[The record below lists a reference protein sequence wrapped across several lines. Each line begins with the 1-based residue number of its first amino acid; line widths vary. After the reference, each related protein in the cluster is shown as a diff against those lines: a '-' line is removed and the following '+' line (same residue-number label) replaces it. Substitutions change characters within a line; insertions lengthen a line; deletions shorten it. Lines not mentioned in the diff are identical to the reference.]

1 MLIGAALIVISQ
13 CLDGHPSGAKA
24 VLVMG
29 IILCAF
35 KFIQT
40 IVEVAKKASEGWY
53 DSSKWFNWT

>member
-13 CLDGHPSGAKA
+13 CLDGHPNGAKA

-35 KFIQT
+35 KFIQG
-40 IVEVAKKASEGWY
+40 IVEAAKKASEG
-53 DSSKWFNWT
+53 

>member
-1 MLIGAALIVISQ
+1 MLAGAALIVISQ

-35 KFIQT
+35 KLIQG
-40 IVEVAKKASEGWY
+40 IVEAAKKASEG
-53 DSSKWFNWT
+53 